1 VTAVLALVVLWETC
15 VLIKWWLEIRG
26 LEWENELLH
35 EHCDAAWPAL
45 IARDVAIRTARSAIH
60 RGRQLR
66 KKVT

>member
-1 VTAVLALVVLWETC
+1 VIAVLALVVLWQTA
-15 VLIKWWLEIRG
+15 VLWKWRLEIRG

-45 IARDVAIRTARSAIH
+45 ISRDVAIRTARSAIH